1 MVLFHSLWTLV
12 LFLIFIDIVL
22 WAWSARRKA
31 RFDDAARLPME
42 DDKYDP
48 DKGMTNG

>member
-1 MVLFHSLWTLV
+1 MELFHSFWTLL
-12 LFLIFIDIVL
+12 LFLMFIGIVL
-22 WAWSARRKA
+22 WAWSSRRKA

-48 DKGMTNG
+48 DKGVNNG